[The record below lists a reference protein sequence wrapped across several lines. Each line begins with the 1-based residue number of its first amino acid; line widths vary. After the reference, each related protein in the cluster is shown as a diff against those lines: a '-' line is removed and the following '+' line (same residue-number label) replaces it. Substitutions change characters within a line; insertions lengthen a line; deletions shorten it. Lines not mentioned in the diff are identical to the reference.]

1 MSSDA
6 MSNDLKTVAYPRTID
21 LPDSQR
27 IEMRLMTAA
36 DREAVLAFARSVPQE
51 DLLFLRLDITD
62 AAVVDEWIGNI
73 KAGLTT
79 TLLASDANGIV
90 GYASVHRNR
99 APWTRRV
106 GEIRVNVSAAY
117 RARGL
122 GRSLTA
128 QIFDLARGLGL
139 RKLMAN
145 MTTDQP
151 GAQAA
156 FRRLGFVPE
165 ALLADYVED
174 RNGTSRDLVMM
185 SYDVGGHTDLVAE
198 PLQIN

>member
-6 MSNDLKTVAYPRTID
+6 AVNQYPRTIS
-21 LPDSQR
+21 LPDGQGVQ
-27 IEMRLMTAA
+27 MRLMTAA
-36 DREAVLAFARSVPQE
+36 DRDAMLAFARSLPQE
-51 DLLFLRLDITD
+51 DLLFLRIDITD
-62 AAVVDEWIGNI
+62 PAVVDEWIHNI
-73 KAGLTT
+73 EAGLAT
-79 TLLASDANGIV
+79 TLLAFDANGIV
-90 GYASVHRNR
+90 GYATVHRNR

-106 GEIRVNVSAAY
+106 GELRVNVGPRY
-117 RARGL
+117 RTRGL
-122 GRSLTA
+122 GRSLTS

-145 MTTDQP
+145 MTTDQH

-185 SYDVGGHTDLVAE
+185 SYDIGGHTDHVAE
-198 PLQIN
+198 PLRIS